1 MKFMKAIAKTIKE
14 NWLKIAGIAVIILVL
29 CQNWV
34 LGFMLV
40 LPMYIIW
47 ENN

>member
-1 MKFMKAIAKTIKE
+1 MKQVAKLFKE

>member
-1 MKFMKAIAKTIKE
+1 MNFMKQVAKTVKK
-14 NWLKIAGIAVIILVL
+14 NWLKIAGIAVVILVL
-29 CQNWV
+29 FQNWV

-40 LPMYIIW
+40 LPLYIIW